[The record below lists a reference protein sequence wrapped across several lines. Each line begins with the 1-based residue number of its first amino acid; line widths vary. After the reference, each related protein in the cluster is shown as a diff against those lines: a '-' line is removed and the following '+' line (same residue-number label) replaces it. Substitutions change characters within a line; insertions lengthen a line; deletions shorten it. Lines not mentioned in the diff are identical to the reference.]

1 MNDMIEVFKDHK
13 KYRTVRIF
21 SKSEFFKNQLR
32 VRVFD
37 NKLIFEAVGIDYNGR
52 VVNPNF
58 NKATKKYQTHAICDI
73 PVGNYEFDEEES
85 NEDVKVIYF

>member
-1 MNDMIEVFKDHK
+1 MIEVFKDHK

-37 NKLIFEAVGIDYNGR
+37 NKLIFEAVGIDYIWGMYL
-52 VVNPNF
+52 
-58 NKATKKYQTHAICDI
+58 KKKRLTLLQNT
-73 PVGNYEFDEEES
+73 GQ
-85 NEDVKVIYF
+85 KVITLTTP